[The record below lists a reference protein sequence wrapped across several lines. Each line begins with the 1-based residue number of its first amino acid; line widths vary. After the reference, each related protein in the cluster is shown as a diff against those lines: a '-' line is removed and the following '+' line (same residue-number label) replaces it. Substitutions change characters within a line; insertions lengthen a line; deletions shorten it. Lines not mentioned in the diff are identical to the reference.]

1 MSLLESIMCRDLV
14 VAAEGESVAT
24 AAQRLASREVGAL
37 LVVRGDR
44 LVGILSERDVLR
56 RVIAQG
62 LDPSATMIREVSTP
76 DPVAIASDTPLREG
90 VRLIREHGFR
100 HLPIVDRDRRPL
112 GIISSRD
119 LLQFTVEGLERYVER
134 RRGAQHREELT
145 DPYDSMSL

>member
-1 MSLLESIMCRDLV
+1 
-14 VAAEGESVAT
+14 
-24 AAQRLASREVGAL
+24 
-37 LVVRGDR
+37 
-44 LVGILSERDVLR
+44 
-56 RVIAQG
+56 
-62 LDPSATMIREVSTP
+62 
-76 DPVAIASDTPLREG
+76 